1 MKKEMPGPKHSS
13 KSEAAHAA
21 RAKRPYRKPE
31 VLSVEMLEVVAAT
44 CDGGKAEFTG
54 LDNCGTIGPIQS

>member
-1 MKKEMPGPKHSS
+1 MGSDKAAKMQGYPQGQEGTPGKK
-13 KSEAAHAA
+13 
-21 RAKRPYRKPE
+21 PYRKPR
-31 VLSVEMLEVVAAT
+31 VLSMEMLEVVAAT